1 MELAKAEGEMS
12 FLASDGW
19 FTNFEN
25 RNPDLA
31 MRLANNLERNR
42 AGANAVWGRAGREY
56 SEPAPIRKTV
66 DKKICTARPAETK
79 KTLYGLHSVRKGG
92 ANKKTDSGLR
102 AGTSK
107 LVY

>member
-1 MELAKAEGEMS
+1 MATVEAAPMELNISVTPVSS
-12 FLASDGW
+12 FALVSK
-19 FTNFEN
+19 
-25 RNPDLA
+25 
-31 MRLANNLERNR
+31 
-42 AGANAVWGRAGREY
+42 Y